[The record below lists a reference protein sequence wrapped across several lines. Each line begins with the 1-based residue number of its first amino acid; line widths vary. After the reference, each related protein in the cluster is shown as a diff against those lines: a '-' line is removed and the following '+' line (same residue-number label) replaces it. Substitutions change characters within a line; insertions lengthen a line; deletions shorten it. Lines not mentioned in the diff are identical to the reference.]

1 MSNSKRKSSIFTHD
15 EPTQAS
21 SIDVNEEEYEP
32 SGLEKWVNI
41 LLCRGDLVKEKLD
54 ARPIPFTSLFDY
66 GSRFDKFLVIIG
78 IVLSILS
85 GITQPLTMLL
95 SGKMV
100 NILLLNGD
108 GVGNENLW
116 RQGYTIVI
124 IEAAMGVFL
133 VITTY
138 IQYYCLKIACANIT
152 TTLRTR
158 FIQSMLRQDAAWWD
172 TQKYGTITSQLNE
185 NIDKIRD
192 GIGDKIGLLLRGIS
206 MYITTFVVAFII
218 DWLTAFVIFAVGP
231 LSCLTMSFMA
241 RLVSHS
247 SMKQQDSIEKAG
259 AVLQE
264 TIMNIKTV
272 QACNGETTMINKY
285 SMALRS
291 GRIYGILTY
300 VWSGLFDG
308 IFFVLIYAFYGL
320 GFYFGGMSYLT
331 GRIKNPG
338 DVFIVAN
345 IVTFGAYFLG
355 MLSPHLMTIL
365 KARVAAAVIYR
376 RIRRTPVIDCYS
388 SEGKIL
394 QNPKGTI
401 EFLNVHFWYP
411 NRAEKKILD
420 GASWKADPGQTI
432 ALVGP
437 SGCGKSTSIGLLTR
451 LYEAQKGTV
460 SIDNVDVT
468 ILNINALRKMIGIV
482 QQEPTLFNGTIFE
495 NVALGD
501 VSITEEKVIHA
512 CKIANADEFVQ
523 KLADGYNT
531 LIGAGGIQL
540 SGGQKQRIAIARA
553 VVHNPPILLLDE
565 ATSALD
571 AESEIL
577 VQTALKSASKG
588 RTTIV
593 IAHRLSTL
601 RDVDKIVVLKD
612 GIVQEMGTHKELLEI
627 ENGIYANL
635 VKAQQFKDDSD
646 EDKIEPKKYARQ
658 SSAEPTSF
666 TRHISAYSSTTS
678 IGSNRD
684 YMGRK
689 ETLQFSHKEKKD
701 VEISFGLWSLYK
713 NCGGNYGKLLL
724 AFLVSVLRGQE
735 IILYVFIMNIA
746 FQALDSN
753 KTQEEA
759 YHYLRVTAWLS
770 TATGLY
776 SLLTIFGATSL
787 FGWAAEN
794 VVDRLKVRALGNI
807 LKQNSAYFDTDETA
821 NAKLLSRINSNAVG
835 IKTAVDSRMNLIVSN
850 ISVFIVIIVLAHV
863 YAWKVALVGTSAII
877 AIMIAVS
884 ILGTI
889 MEKFLGK
896 AGELDDSSKL
906 AVEIVES
913 IKTIQLLTKE
923 QYFLEKYAQKL
934 EIVEKLHKK
943 AAVFDSIIFALT
955 QSFGYFTDVCCYGY
969 GISLIYYGN
978 DVPINIFTA
987 AAFIATSTWTI
998 LFASASI
1005 AEFFKAEP
1013 HAASLFKMIL
1023 APAAY
1028 DESRIEKV
1036 EKEITGEIESQ
1047 NISFAYPTRPNVT
1060 VANHLTLKAKT
1071 GTTVALVGPSG
1082 GGKSTIINL
1091 LERFYEPNSGKLTI
1105 DDTAISDYSL
1115 KHLRKNIG
1123 LVEQMPVL
1131 FSGTIMENV
1140 MLGVENATFEDVR
1153 EACRKANIAQIIEKL
1168 PQGYETEVGE
1178 KGTQLSGGQKQ
1189 RIAIARA
1196 LIRKPKILL
1205 LDEATSALDAESE
1218 RAVQEALDAASS
1230 GRTTI
1235 TIAHRLSSIQN
1246 ADRIFFIQN
1255 GRVVEFGTHT
1265 ELVKRDGLYAEL
1277 IRKQE
1282 L

>member
-1 MSNSKRKSSIFTHD
+1 
-15 EPTQAS
+15 
-21 SIDVNEEEYEP
+21 
-32 SGLEKWVNI
+32 
-41 LLCRGDLVKEKLD
+41 
-54 ARPIPFTSLFDY
+54 
-66 GSRFDKFLVIIG
+66 
-78 IVLSILS
+78 
-85 GITQPLTMLL
+85 
-95 SGKMV
+95 
-100 NILLLNGD
+100 
-108 GVGNENLW
+108 
-116 RQGYTIVI
+116 
-124 IEAAMGVFL
+124 
-133 VITTY
+133 
-138 IQYYCLKIACANIT
+138 
-152 TTLRTR
+152 
-158 FIQSMLRQDAAWWD
+158 MLRQDAAWWD

-218 DWLTAFVIFAVGP
+218 DWLTAFVILAVGP
-231 LSCLTMSFMA
+231 LSCLTMLFMA
-241 RLVSHS
+241 KLVSHS

-272 QACNGETTMINKY
+272 QACNGETTMLNKY
-285 SMALRS
+285 STALRS
-291 GRIYGILTY
+291 GRIYGILAY

-308 IFFVLIYAFYGL
+308 IFFVIIYAFYGL

-331 GRIKNPG
+331 GRIINPG

-345 IVTFGAYFLG
+345 LVTFGAYFLG
-355 MLSPHLMTIL
+355 VLSPHLMTIL

-376 RIRRTPVIDCYS
+376 RIKRSPVIDCYS

-394 QNPKGTI
+394 QNPKGKI
-401 EFLNVHFWYP
+401 EFQNVHFWYP

-420 GASWKADPGQTI
+420 SASWKADPGQTI

-460 SIDNVDVT
+460 SIDDVDVT
-468 ILNINALRKMIGIV
+468 MLNIHALRKMVGIV

-501 VSITEEKVIHA
+501 MSITEEIVIQA
-512 CKIANADEFVQ
+512 CQIANADGFVQ
-523 KLADGYNT
+523 KFADGYNT

-571 AESEIL
+571 AES
-577 VQTALKSASKG
+577 
-588 RTTIV
+588 
-593 IAHRLSTL
+593 
-601 RDVDKIVVLKD
+601 
-612 GIVQEMGTHKELLEI
+612 THKELLKI
-627 ENGIYANL
+627 ENGIYAKL
-635 VKAQQFKDDSD
+635 VKAQQFKADSD
-646 EDKIEPKKYARQ
+646 VDKIEPKKYARQ
-658 SSAEPTSF
+658 SSSEPTSF
-666 TRHISAYSSTTS
+666 TRHISAYSSIAS

-689 ETLQFSHKEKKD
+689 ETLQFFHKEKKEI
-701 VEISFGLWSLYK
+701 EISFGLWSLYK
-713 NCGGNYGKLLL
+713 NCGGSYGKLLL
-724 AFLVSVLRGQE
+724 AILVSALRGQE
-735 IILYVFIMNIA
+735 MILFVFISNIA

-759 YHYLRVTAWLS
+759 YHYLRVTAYIS
-770 TATGLY
+770 VGTGLY
-776 SLLTIFGATSL
+776 IFMTIFGANSL

-821 NAKLLSRINSNAVG
+821 NAKLLTRINSDAVG
-835 IKTAVDSRMNLIVSN
+835 IKTALDSRMNLIVSN
-850 ISVFIVIIVLAHV
+850 ISAFIVLIVLSHI

-877 AIMIAVS
+877 ALMIAVS

-889 MEKFLGK
+889 MEKVLGK

-906 AVEIVES
+906 VVEIVENV
-913 IKTIQLLTKE
+913 KTIQLLNKE

-934 EIVEKLHKK
+934 EIIKKLHKK

-955 QSFGYFTDVCCYGY
+955 QSFGYFTDVCCYGC
-969 GISLIYYGN
+969 GISLIYYGI

-987 AAFIATSTWTI
+987 TAFIATSTWTI

-1005 AEFFKAEP
+1005 VEFFKAEP

-1023 APAAY
+1023 VPAAY
-1028 DESRIEKV
+1028 DESRMDKV

-1047 NISFAYPTRPNVT
+1047 NITFAYPTRPNVN

-1071 GTTVALVGPSG
+1071 GTTVALVGPSS

-1091 LERFYEPNSGKLTI
+1091 LERFYEPNSGRLTI
-1105 DDTAISDYSL
+1105 DHTPISDYSL

-1140 MLGVENATFEDVR
+1140 MLGVENVTFEDVT

-1265 ELVKRDGLYAEL
+1265 ELVKRNGLYAEL